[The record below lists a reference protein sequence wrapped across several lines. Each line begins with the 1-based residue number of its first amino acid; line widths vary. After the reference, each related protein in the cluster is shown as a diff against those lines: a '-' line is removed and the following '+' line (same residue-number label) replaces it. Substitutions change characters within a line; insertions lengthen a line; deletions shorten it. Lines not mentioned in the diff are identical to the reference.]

1 MTFYTVNDIQ
11 EAVNFASKLAKENYD
26 KRNEIINRFNDEYE
40 ANGEP
45 RRCQY
50 IKGEC
55 NYYLPITD
63 GNGNKLEEI
72 TIECDVIPTVKNTYR
87 YTYRLNGKRIARK
100 DIIRTV
106 LNSF

>member
-1 MTFYTVNDIQ
+1 MTFYTANDIN

-45 RRCQY
+45 RRCKL

-55 NYYLPITD
+55 NYYLPICD
-63 GNGNKLEEI
+63 LDGNKLEEI
-72 TIECDVIPTVKNTYR
+72 KIECDVIPTVKGDYR
-87 YTYRLNGKRIARK
+87 FTYRLNGKRIARK
-100 DIIRTV
+100 NIIRAV
-106 LNSF
+106 INS